1 MMLVIDDYDSFT
13 YNIVQS
19 VGLYNNNIKVVR
31 NDKFNIKDIENWQTS
46 HIIISPGPGRPE
58 NAGKSIKVIK
68 KYGSSIPILGVCLGH
83 QAITIAYGG
92 NVIYSK
98 EIIHGKT
105 SLIYPKKSALYYGI
119 KKSFSATRYHSLI
132 SDLKT
137 LPSELIITSTLR
149 NGSVMSIQHK
159 THSVFGVQFHPE
171 SIGTKIGDKIIHNF
185 LRVKK

>member
-1 MMLVIDDYDSFT
+1 M
-13 YNIVQS
+13 
-19 VGLYNNNIKVVR
+19 
-31 NDKFNIKDIENWQTS
+31 
-46 HIIISPGPGRPE
+46 
-58 NAGKSIKVIK
+58 
-68 KYGSSIPILGVCLGH
+68 
-83 QAITIAYGG
+83 
-92 NVIYSK
+92 
-98 EIIHGKT
+98 GKT